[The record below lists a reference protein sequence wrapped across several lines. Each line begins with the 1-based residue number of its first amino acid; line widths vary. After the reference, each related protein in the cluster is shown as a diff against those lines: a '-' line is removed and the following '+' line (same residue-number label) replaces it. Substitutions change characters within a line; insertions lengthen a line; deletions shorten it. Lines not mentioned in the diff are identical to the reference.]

1 MRQELANIP
10 EKLYALA
17 EKADFP
23 LYAVGGAVR
32 DAVAGLPASPD
43 IDLCAPVPA
52 EKFSALA
59 EECGLAVNGV

>member
-43 IDLCAPVPA
+43 IDLCAPFPP
-52 EKFSALA
+52 KNFPPSRRSA
-59 EECGLAVNGV
+59 GLP